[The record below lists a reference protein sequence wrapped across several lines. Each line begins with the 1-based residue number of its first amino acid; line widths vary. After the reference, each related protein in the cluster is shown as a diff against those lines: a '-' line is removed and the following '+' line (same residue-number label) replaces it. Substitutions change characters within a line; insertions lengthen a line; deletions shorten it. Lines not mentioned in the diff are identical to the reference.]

1 MEENL
6 EKSTSIWKLNT
17 FLNNNGSKKNTR
29 VISKDLDISKNKYT
43 SGQNVWDTANAR
55 LKGKF
60 IENQMPI
67 LVKKIDRK
75 SKI

>member
-17 FLNNNGSKKNTR
+17 FLNNSGSKKNTW
-29 VISKDLDISKNKYT
+29 VISMDLDISKNKYT
-43 SGQNVWDTANAR
+43 SGQNVRDTANTR

-60 IENQMPI
+60 IESQMPI
-67 LVKKIDRK
+67 LVKKIDLK

>member
-29 VISKDLDISKNKYT
+29 VISKDLDISKKNT
-43 SGQNVWDTANAR
+43 HQ
-55 LKGKF
+55 
-60 IENQMPI
+60 
-67 LVKKIDRK
+67 VKMYGIQLMQDLRE
-75 SKI
+75 SL

>member
-67 LVKKIDRK
+67 LVKKK
-75 SKI
+75 SIKPVA